1 MSRARAVGDESQP
14 RDAREG
20 AVALRVRALTA
31 EEATEL
37 RRRVASR
44 TLPARAVER
53 ARMGWA
59 VHAGGGAPAGAR
71 RLGGGADG
79 GRGWGPRVQP
89 PGPAGPAGPPPPGG
103 AAPHPA
109 AGGRGGRTAG

>member
-1 MSRARAVGDESQP
+1 MSRARAIGDESQP

-59 VHAGGGAPAGAR
+59 VHAGEGAPAVAPR
-71 RLGGGADG
+71 PGGGAGG
-79 GRGWGPRVQP
+79 GRGWGAR
-89 PGPAGPAGPPPPGG
+89 GKAAGPAGPGGPPRRGG
-103 AAPHPA
+103 AGH
-109 AGGRGGRTAG
+109 